1 MAKRTI
7 RVLKIL
13 APTPALAKRPS
24 GSDFILCQ
32 WHSLSAEFTGLLDR
46 RTEAKSRSGCH
57 SATAKY
63 VIEGARVNGKR
74 RRYFFPTKE
83 KAEAELG
90 RMKIKQRKE
99 GENALKL
106 PDSLRIMALECAQ
119 ELKPL
124 GKTLKDATQFYIE
137 YLRDAERSIS
147 VSALID
153 EYLAG
158 QQRLN
163 RSQAHIYDL
172 RQRLSRFKETFGGRP
187 LRTVTT
193 NDIDAW
199 LHDLDLSAQSVNNY
213 RSRIAAL
220 FSYGLKREYVE
231 RNPVSSVDKI
241 KLIDEAP
248 EIFAP
253 EQIQNLLNS
262 APSDLLPCLALCAFA
277 GLRTAEMLRMEWDAI
292 DLPRGL
298 INVSASN
305 SKTAK
310 RRLIEI
316 APNLA
321 EWLSP
326 YVARSGKVYPHSQ
339 RWYHHNVDL
348 LRKAVGLAE
357 WPSNGLRHSFASYH
371 LAKYENAPQLALQM
385 GHTTPRMIFDHY
397 RELVTPAEAD
407 LFWKIGPQASSAN
420 VITLRSSAL

>member
-1 MAKRTI
+1 LRI
-7 RVLKIL
+7 VEY
-13 APTPALAKRPS
+13 
-24 GSDFILCQ
+24 
-32 WHSLSAEFTGLLDR
+32 H
-46 RTEAKSRSGCH
+46 H

-74 RRYFFPTKE
+74 RRYFFSTKE
-83 KAEAELG
+83 KAEAELA
-90 RMKIKQRKE
+90 RMRIKQRKE
-99 GENALKL
+99 GENALGL

-124 GKTLKDATQFYIE
+124 GKTLKEATEFYIK
-137 YLRDAERSIS
+137 YVRDSERSIS
-147 VSALID
+147 VCALID

-158 QQRLN
+158 QQRLK
-163 RSQAHIYDL
+163 RSQVHIYDL
-172 RQRLSRFKETFGGRP
+172 RQRFSRFKETFGDRR

-193 NDIDAW
+193 NEIDAW
-199 LHDLDLSAQSVNNY
+199 LHDLGLSAQSVNNY

-220 FSYGLKREYVE
+220 FSYGLKRGYLE

-248 EIFAP
+248 RIFTP
-253 EQIQNLLNS
+253 EQIQNLLDT
-262 APSDLLPCLALCAFA
+262 APADLLPCLALCAFA
-277 GLRTAEMLRMEWDAI
+277 GIRTAEMLRMKWDAI
-292 DLPRGL
+292 DLPGSL

-326 YVARSGKVYPHSQ
+326 YAARSGKIYQYSQ
-339 RWYHHNVDL
+339 QWYHHNVDH

-371 LAKYENAPQLALQM
+371 LAKHQNAPLLALQM

-397 RELVTPAEAD
+397 RELVKPAEAD
-407 LFWKIGPQASSAN
+407 LFWKIRPQSSSEN
-420 VITLRSSAL
+420 VITLQASALRVRTKKAGAEHRQKLRWTW

>member
-1 MAKRTI
+1 MR
-7 RVLKIL
+7 
-13 APTPALAKRPS
+13 RPQLR
-24 GSDFILCQ
+24 IVEY
-32 WHSLSAEFTGLLDR
+32 H
-46 RTEAKSRSGCH
+46 H

-83 KAEAELG
+83 KAEAELA

-99 GENALKL
+99 GENALRL

-124 GKTLKDATQFYIE
+124 GKTLKDAAEFYIE

-163 RSQAHIYDL
+163 RSKAHIQDL
-172 RQRLSRFKETFGGRP
+172 RQRLSRFKETFGERH
-187 LRTVTT
+187 LRTVKT
-193 NDIDAW
+193 NELDAW

-220 FSYGLKREYVE
+220 FSYGLKREYIE

-241 KLIDEAP
+241 KLIDEVP
-248 EIFAP
+248 GIFAP
-253 EQIQNLLNS
+253 EQIQNLLDS
-262 APSDLLPCLALCAFA
+262 APADLLPCLALCAFA

-292 DLPRGL
+292 DLPRSL

-321 EWLSP
+321 EWLLP
-326 YVARSGKVYPHSQ
+326 YAAHCGKVYPHSQ

-348 LRKAVGLAE
+348 LRQAVGLSQ
-357 WPSNGLRHSFASYH
+357 WVSNGLRHSYASYH
-371 LAKYENAPQLALQM
+371 LARHQNAPQLALQM

-397 RELVTPAEAD
+397 RELVTPADAD
-407 LFWKIGPQASSAN
+407 LFWKIRPRSSAEN
-420 VITLRSSAL
+420 VITLKAAAL

>member
-1 MAKRTI
+1 MR
-7 RVLKIL
+7 
-13 APTPALAKRPS
+13 RPQLR
-24 GSDFILCQ
+24 IVEY
-32 WHSLSAEFTGLLDR
+32 H
-46 RTEAKSRSGCH
+46 H

-83 KAEAELG
+83 KAEAELA

-99 GENALKL
+99 GENALRL

-124 GKTLKDATQFYIE
+124 GKTLKDATVFYIE

-147 VSALID
+147 VSSLID

-172 RQRLSRFKETFGGRP
+172 RQRLGRFKETFGDRP

-193 NDIDAW
+193 NEIDAW

-220 FSYGLKREYVE
+220 FSYGLKRGCVE
-231 RNPVSSVDKI
+231 RNPASSVDKI

-248 EIFAP
+248 QIFTP
-253 EQIQNLLNS
+253 EQIQNLLDS
-262 APSDLLPCLALCAFA
+262 APADLLPCLALCAFA

-292 DLPRGL
+292 DLVRSL
-298 INVSASN
+298 INVSANN

-326 YVARSGKVYPHSQ
+326 YATRSGKIYPYSQ
-339 RWYHHNVDL
+339 RWYHHKVDL
-348 LRKAVGLAE
+348 LGNAVGLAE

-371 LAKYENAPQLALQM
+371 LARHQNAPQLALQM

-407 LFWKIGPQASSAN
+407 LYWKIRP
-420 VITLRSSAL
+420 RSSAGNVIALRASAL

>member
-1 MAKRTI
+1 MRM
-7 RVLKIL
+7 R
-13 APTPALAKRPS
+13 RPQLR
-24 GSDFILCQ
+24 IVEYH
-32 WHSLSAEFTGLLDR
+32 HST
-46 RTEAKSRSGCH
+46 
-57 SATAKY
+57 TAKY

-83 KAEAELG
+83 KAEAELA
-90 RMKIKQRKE
+90 RMKIKLREE
-99 GENALKL
+99 GENALRL

-124 GKTLKDATQFYIE
+124 GKTLKDATEFYIE

-153 EYLAG
+153 EYLVG

-172 RQRLSRFKETFGGRP
+172 QQRLGRFKETFGERP
-187 LRTVTT
+187 LRAVTT
-193 NDIDAW
+193 NEIDAW

-220 FSYGLKREYVE
+220 LSYGLKRGYVE
-231 RNPVSSVDKI
+231 RNPVSSIDEI
-241 KLIDEAP
+241 KLIDAAP
-248 EIFAP
+248 QIFTP
-253 EQIQNLLNS
+253 EQIQNLLDS
-262 APSDLLPCLALCAFA
+262 APADLLPCLALCAFA
-277 GLRTAEMLRMEWDAI
+277 GLRTAEMLRMEWAAI
-292 DLPRGL
+292 DLARRL

-321 EWLSP
+321 ELLSP
-326 YVARSGKVYPHSQ
+326 YAARSGKIYPYSQ
-339 RWYHHNVDL
+339 RWYHHQVDL
-348 LRKAVGLAE
+348 LRKAAGLVE

-371 LAKYENAPQLALQM
+371 LARHQNAPKLALQM

-407 LFWKIGPQASSAN
+407 LFWKIRPHASPENVINLQAS
-420 VITLRSSAL
+420 AL

>member
-1 MAKRTI
+1 
-7 RVLKIL
+7 
-13 APTPALAKRPS
+13 
-24 GSDFILCQ
+24 
-32 WHSLSAEFTGLLDR
+32 
-46 RTEAKSRSGCH
+46 
-57 SATAKY
+57 
-63 VIEGARVNGKR
+63 
-74 RRYFFPTKE
+74 
-83 KAEAELG
+83 
-90 RMKIKQRKE
+90 
-99 GENALKL
+99 
-106 PDSLRIMALECAQ
+106 
-119 ELKPL
+119 
-124 GKTLKDATQFYIE
+124 
-137 YLRDAERSIS
+137 LRDAERSIS

-158 QQRLN
+158 QKRLN

-172 RQRLSRFKETFGGRP
+172 RQRFSRFKETFGDRP

-193 NDIDAW
+193 NEIDAW

-248 EIFAP
+248 QIFAP
-253 EQIQNLLNS
+253 EQIQNLLDS
-262 APSDLLPCLALCAFA
+262 APADLLPCLALCSFA

-292 DLPRGL
+292 DLPRSL
-298 INVSASN
+298 VNVSASN
-305 SKTAK
+305 SKTAN

-321 EWLSP
+321 EWLLP
-326 YVARSGKVYPHSQ
+326 YAARSGKIYPYSQ

-371 LAKYENAPQLALQM
+371 LAKHRNAPLLALEM

-397 RELVTPAEAD
+397 RELVAPEEAD
-407 LFWKIGPQASSAN
+407 SFWNVRPQSSMEN
-420 VITLRSSAL
+420 VILLKAVAV

>member
-1 MAKRTI
+1 MR
-7 RVLKIL
+7 
-13 APTPALAKRPS
+13 RPQLR
-24 GSDFILCQ
+24 IVEY
-32 WHSLSAEFTGLLDR
+32 H
-46 RTEAKSRSGCH
+46 H

-74 RRYFFPTKE
+74 RRFFFPTKE
-83 KAEAELG
+83 KAEAELT

-99 GENALKL
+99 GENALRL
-106 PDSLRIMALECAQ
+106 SDSLRIMALECSQ
-119 ELKPL
+119 KLKPL
-124 GKTLKDATQFYIE
+124 GKTLDDATEFYIK
-137 YLRDAERSIS
+137 YLGDAERSIS

-172 RQRLSRFKETFGGRP
+172 RQRLGRFRKTFGDRA

-193 NDIDAW
+193 NEIDAW
-199 LHDLDLSAQSVNNY
+199 LHGLDLSAQSVNNY

-220 FSYGLKREYVE
+220 FSYGLKRGYVE

-248 EIFAP
+248 RIFTP
-253 EQIQNLLNS
+253 EQIQSLLDS
-262 APSDLLPCLALCAFA
+262 APADLLPCLGLCAFA

-292 DLPRGL
+292 DLLRRL

-316 APNLA
+316 APNLT

-326 YVARSGKVYPHSQ
+326 YAARSGKIYPYSQ
-339 RWYHHNVDL
+339 RRYHHNVGL

-357 WPSNGLRHSFASYH
+357 WPTNGLRHSFASYH
-371 LAKYENAPQLALQM
+371 LAMHQNAPQLALQM

-407 LFWKIGPQASSAN
+407 LFWKIRP
-420 VITLRSSAL
+420 RSSAENVVTLKADAL

>member
-1 MAKRTI
+1 
-7 RVLKIL
+7 L
-13 APTPALAKRPS
+13 
-24 GSDFILCQ
+24 Q
-32 WHSLSAEFTGLLDR
+32 
-46 RTEAKSRSGCH
+46 
-57 SATAKY
+57 
-63 VIEGARVNGKR
+63 
-74 RRYFFPTKE
+74 
-83 KAEAELG
+83 
-90 RMKIKQRKE
+90 
-99 GENALKL
+99 
-106 PDSLRIMALECAQ
+106 
-119 ELKPL
+119 PL
-124 GKTLKDATQFYIE
+124 GKTLKDATEFYIA
-137 YLRDAERSIS
+137 YFRDAERSIS
-147 VSALID
+147 VSTLIE

-163 RSQAHIYDL
+163 RSKAHIYDL
-172 RQRLSRFKETFGGRP
+172 RQRLSRFKETFGDRP

-193 NDIDAW
+193 NEIDAW
-199 LHDLDLSAQSVNNY
+199 LHGLGLSAQSVNNY

-253 EQIQNLLNS
+253 EQIQNLLDS

-292 DLPRGL
+292 DLPRSL

-326 YVARSGKVYPHSQ
+326 YVARSGKIYPHSQ

-357 WPSNGLRHSFASYH
+357 WPNNGLRHSFASYH
-371 LAKYENAPQLALQM
+371 LAKHQNAPQLALLM

-397 RELVTPAEAD
+397 REVVTPAEAAQ
-407 LFWKIGPQASSAN
+407 FWNIRRQVSPEN
-420 VITLRSSAL
+420 VIALQSCAL

>member
-1 MAKRTI
+1 LRI
-7 RVLKIL
+7 VEY
-13 APTPALAKRPS
+13 
-24 GSDFILCQ
+24 
-32 WHSLSAEFTGLLDR
+32 H
-46 RTEAKSRSGCH
+46 H

-90 RMKIKQRKE
+90 RIKIKQRKE

-124 GKTLKDATQFYIE
+124 GKTLKDATEFYVE

-158 QQRLN
+158 QQRLK
-163 RSQAHIYDL
+163 RSQTHIYDL
-172 RQRLSRFKETFGGRP
+172 RQRLGRFKETFGDRP

-193 NDIDAW
+193 NEIEAW

-241 KLIDEAP
+241 KLVDEAP
-248 EIFAP
+248 QIFTP
-253 EQIQNLLNS
+253 EQIQKLLDS
-262 APSDLLPCLALCAFA
+262 APADLLPCLALCAFA
-277 GLRTAEMLRMEWDAI
+277 GLRTAEVLRMDCGAI
-292 DLPRGL
+292 DLQRSL

-326 YVARSGKVYPHSQ
+326 YAACSGKIYPHSQ
-339 RWYHHNVDL
+339 RWYHYNVDL
-348 LRKAVGLAE
+348 LRKAVGLTE

-371 LAKYENAPQLALQM
+371 LAKHQNAPQLALQM

-407 LFWKIGPQASSAN
+407 QFWNIRPQGSPEN
-420 VITLRSSAL
+420 VIVLQGSAL

>member
-1 MAKRTI
+1 MRWPQLRI
-7 RVLKIL
+7 VEY
-13 APTPALAKRPS
+13 
-24 GSDFILCQ
+24 
-32 WHSLSAEFTGLLDR
+32 H
-46 RTEAKSRSGCH
+46 H

-99 GENALKL
+99 GENALRL
-106 PDSLRIMALECAQ
+106 SDSLRIMALECSQ
-119 ELKPL
+119 KLNLL
-124 GKTLKDATQFYIE
+124 GKTLDDATEFYIH
-137 YLRDAERSIS
+137 YLGDAERSIS

-158 QQRLN
+158 QHRLN

-172 RQRLSRFKETFGGRP
+172 RQRLSRFKETFGDRP

-193 NDIDAW
+193 NEIDAW
-199 LHDLDLSAQSVNNY
+199 LHDLPLSAQSVNNY

-220 FSYGLKREYVE
+220 FSYGLKREYIE

-248 EIFAP
+248 QIFTP
-253 EQIQNLLNS
+253 EQMQNLLDN
-262 APSDLLPCLALCAFA
+262 APADLVPCLALCAFA

-292 DLPRGL
+292 DLPRSL

-326 YVARSGKVYPHSQ
+326 YAARSGKIYPYSQ
-339 RWYHHNVDL
+339 RWYHNNVDL
-348 LRKAVGLAE
+348 LRKAIRLSE

-371 LAKYENAPQLALQM
+371 LARHQNAPQLALQM

-407 LFWKIGPQASSAN
+407 LFWKIRPRASPEN
-420 VITLRSSAL
+420 VITLKATAL